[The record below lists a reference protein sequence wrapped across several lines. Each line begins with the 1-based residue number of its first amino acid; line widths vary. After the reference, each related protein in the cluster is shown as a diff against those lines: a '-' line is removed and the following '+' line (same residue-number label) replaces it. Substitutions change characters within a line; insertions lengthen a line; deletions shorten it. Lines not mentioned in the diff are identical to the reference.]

1 MKGALRSRLVVVG
14 ASPIDNRGL
23 FARAGIPAR
32 SKIGEL
38 VGERISVRE
47 ARWRARNLRRIAIV
61 ELANNGAIDASRS
74 GNEFRYIN
82 HSCSPN
88 TFMRR
93 ISDSVEFYALTD
105 IAKGQELTCN
115 YGATHHNGKLK
126 CRCRSDNCVG
136 AI

>member
-1 MKGALRSRLVVVG
+1 MKGALRSRLVVVK
-14 ASPIDNRGL
+14 ASPIDNKGL
-23 FARAGIPAR
+23 FARAAIPAR

-61 ELANNGAIDASRS
+61 ELASKGAIDASRG
-74 GNEFRYIN
+74 GNEFRYLN

-93 ISDSVEFYALTD
+93 IADRVEFYALMD
-105 IAKGQELTCN
+105 ISKGIELTCN

-126 CRCRSDNCVG
+126 CRCRSDNCTG
-136 AI
+136 AL